1 MATSAETEI
10 KKIGR
15 IFTSNPRFARKGL
28 KTFHSVAEVEAEFGI
43 NSDEAN
49 FANEYYTAL
58 ADNDIK
64 AQELGFE
71 SWGYYDSDTSEGWRR
86 YDGKMTRDGI
96 SVTDEDGVSTTY
108 ESTNAALKAL
118 GAHTIISL
126 TLSEDV
132 VYISSSTKAR
142 TAQYEDLV
150 NVLGAD
156 VLFETS
162 NDDHLDGFYVQE
174 GQVVMLDLNGH
185 KYGGDLHCFVN
196 KGLCYVRDSVGT
208 GCLFTTNFDQVLWYK
223 VEDESAVYD
232 PDVYLVKTDETTGVR
247 KIGWPHSSKWEVS
260 EKTDE
265 HTFYRETCECI
276 RNEGVC
282 FIEGGWIGTYKP
294 TFDAVFNNTTW
305 GNAIGNYG
313 KGMLTITGGQFT
325 TVTYGFS
332 VGDMAN
338 QLGLE
343 KSWMQSYDWKAEA
356 TASGI
361 LDRYTKKNWIP
372 YTAVIDAYEESQ
384 IIVNGGTFYGLYN
397 DTFEISGE
405 LTTED
410 KHGVLIINAGTFI
423 NGYPN
428 WFYTPTSQFGGQSM
442 VQASAPTNCTLPVY
456 LDKDKDGWMPAVILG
471 GTFIDNISAYNK
483 SGGTGRI
490 AAVGTPR
497 FSALRFTGLVS
508 VQGGTF
514 NFDYSDEFDNLEVEY
529 TVREQ
534 VDEIETTETPTEAVV
549 RSIGKDKNFKP
560 FFFLDVIDQKCAKEI
575 ADVIAD
581 TGNAY
586 IFCDIA
592 ESDEDFETAQTN
604 LCGYG
609 GAVIMRKAD
618 AAFAELC
625 KVTAPSPFIMEA
637 GFADDENVFG

>member
-1 MATSAETEI
+1 MATSSTSET

-28 KTFHSVAEVEAEFGI
+28 KTFHSVAEVEAEFGL

-58 ADNDIK
+58 AENDIK

-71 SWGYYDSDTSEGWRR
+71 SWGYYASGTGEEWRR

-96 SVTDEDGVSTTY
+96 TITDEDGVRTTY

-150 NVLGAD
+150 SVLGAD
-156 VLFETS
+156 ALLETT

-196 KGLCYVRDSVGT
+196 KGLCYVRDSGGK
-208 GCLFTTNFDQVLWYK
+208 GCLFTTNFDPVLWYK
-223 VEDESAVYD
+223 VEDDTKEYD

-260 EKTDE
+260 EKTDD

-294 TFDAVFNNTTW
+294 TFDAVINNTTW

-313 KGMLTITGGQFT
+313 RGMLTISGGQFT
-325 TVTYGFS
+325 TVTYVFS
-332 VGDMAN
+332 IGDVAT
-338 QLGLE
+338 QLGLP
-343 KSWMQSYDWKAEA
+343 KSWIQTYNWKDEA
-356 TASGI
+356 TESGI
-361 LDRYTKKNWIP
+361 LDRYTKKYWSP

-410 KHGVLIINAGTFI
+410 KHGVLIINAGKFI

-428 WFYTPTSQFGGQSM
+428 WVYTPKSGFGGQSM
-442 VQASAPTNCTLPVY
+442 VQASAPSNCTLPVY
-456 LDKDKDGWMPAVILG
+456 LDKDKDGWMPAVIFG
-471 GTFIDNISAYNK
+471 GTFIDNVSEYNK
-483 SGGTGRI
+483 TGGQGRI
-490 AAVGTPR
+490 AAVGTPK

-514 NFDYSDEFDNLEVEY
+514 NFTFSDEFKNLEVEY

-549 RSIGKDKNFKP
+549 RSIEKDKNFKP
-560 FFFLDVIDQKCAKEI
+560 FMFLDVIDQKYAKEI
-575 ADVIAD
+575 ADVITD

-586 IFCDIA
+586 IFCDVA
-592 ESDEDFETAQTN
+592 ESDEDFEAAQSY
-604 LCGYG
+604 LYG
-609 GAVIMRKAD
+609 QWGAVIVRKAD

-625 KVTAPSPFIMEA
+625 KVTAPSPFVMEA
-637 GFADDENVFG
+637 AFTDDENVFG